1 MTVFRLTL
9 ALLERPLHPFHSGGC
24 RGTVG
29 TRRWGENYKLVQKR
43 KSGKWRK
50 CYWIFLWGQ
59 TGLLKSMGDARRNQT
74 YRPRVTSDEETPVLV
89 TMLSALSVIWGTK
102 SGVIFLCG
110 SPKDFRVRLQSEIQW
125 RNESSFFFSFIGFF
139 SAVLYFTE
147 VLRKLYFTLAFPFSA
162 VLYVHTTT
170 FQREVLY

>member
-50 CYWIFLWGQ
+50 YNWIFLWGQ

-74 YRPRVTSDEETPVLV
+74 YRRRVTSDEETPVLV
-89 TMLSALSVIWGTK
+89 GPASFGRVVI
-102 SGVIFLCG
+102 
-110 SPKDFRVRLQSEIQW
+110 SPVSHLGNKIRCYFSLWISQRLQSPAAKW
-125 RNESSFFFSFIGFF
+125 D
-139 SAVLYFTE
+139 SAVLYFSISIFCSFIRPHYNISE
-147 VLRKLYFTLAFPFSA
+147 GSVVLKR
-162 VLYVHTTT
+162 
-170 FQREVLY
+170 R

>member
-1 MTVFRLTL
+1 MKLLILMTVFRLTL

-59 TGLLKSMGDARRNQT
+59 TGLLKSTGDAGRNQT
-74 YRPRVTSDEETPVLV
+74 YRRRVTSDEETPVFV
-89 TMLSALSVIWGTK
+89 TMLSSLSVIWGTK

-110 SPKDFRVRLQSEIQW
+110 SPKDFRVR
-125 RNESSFFFSFIGFF
+125 FSDVTSLPSF
-139 SAVLYFTE
+139 SASLDSSAPCFILLRYFE
-147 VLRKLYFTLAFPFSA
+147 SCTL
-162 VLYVHTTT
+162 L
-170 FQREVLY
+170 

>member
-1 MTVFRLTL
+1 MKVLILMTVFRLTL

-50 CYWIFLWGQ
+50 YNWIFLWGQ

-74 YRPRVTSDEETPVLV
+74 YRRRVTSDEETPVLV

-110 SPKDFRVRLQSEIQW
+110 SPKDCRVRLQSEIQ
-125 RNESSFFFSFIGFF
+125 
-139 SAVLYFTE
+139 
-147 VLRKLYFTLAFPFSA
+147 LYFTLAFPFSA